1 MKTQMC
7 LVKLKVIMV
16 VTKQRKMVAYMYT
29 HTFVVQQLPRSQ
41 RIDLNIY
48 VMMKAFEKTW
58 SII

>member
-1 MKTQMC
+1 
-7 LVKLKVIMV
+7 
-16 VTKQRKMVAYMYT
+16 
-29 HTFVVQQLPRSQ
+29 VVQQLPRSQ

>member
-48 VMMKAFEKTW
+48 VMMKAFEKT
-58 SII
+58 